1 MVDPLSGDPRAISI
15 GSAVVWLQSAMLG
28 QLATAIAVTAIAAVG
43 LALMSGRLDL
53 RRGIVTV
60 IGCFV
65 VFGAS
70 GIAAGI
76 VAAATSASMST
87 AGLDGSGRTPRPPIP
102 VVRPPADY
110 DPYAG
115 AAMPA
120 Q

>member
-1 MVDPLSGDPRAISI
+1 MVDPLFGDPSAISI
-15 GSAVVWLQSAMLG
+15 GSAVVWLQAAMLG
-28 QLATAIAVTAIAAVG
+28 KLATAISVIAVAAVG
-43 LALMSGRLDL
+43 LGLMSGRLDV
-53 RRGIVTV
+53 RRGIWTV

-76 VAAATSASMST
+76 LAAMASGPTST
-87 AGLDGSGRTPRPPIP
+87 AGLDASGRGPRPPIP

-115 AAMPA
+115 AAMPV